1 VVATVQR
8 ISAPREAAF
17 DSASRTTRLF
27 PTPAVPDTTMPA
39 TSASDIAA
47 AMSCISSDRPVNG
60 HVKRIQ
66 TD

>member
-1 VVATVQR
+1 
-8 ISAPREAAF
+8 
-17 DSASRTTRLF
+17 
-27 PTPAVPDTTMPA
+27 MPA